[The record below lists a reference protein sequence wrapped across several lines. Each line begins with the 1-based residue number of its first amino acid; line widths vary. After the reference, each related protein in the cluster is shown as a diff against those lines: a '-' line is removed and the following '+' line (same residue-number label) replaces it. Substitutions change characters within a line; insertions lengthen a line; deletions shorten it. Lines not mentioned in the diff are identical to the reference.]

1 MADTESGGEFIEI
14 TPDLEVGFSSALMQQ
29 YFDDSDAVRFYYDGD
44 EGFVGF
50 RSVEENADTGD
61 YELIINGDRGW
72 ADPEDSNVAYFL
84 DCIGMDLDESTRY
97 EVDSIVDGMLIV
109 ELEG

>member
-1 MADTESGGEFIEI
+1 MAHTESGEEFIEI

-50 RSVEENADTGD
+50 RSVEKDADAGD
-61 YELIINGDRGW
+61 YELIINDDRGW

-97 EVDSIVDGMLIV
+97 EVDGIVDGMLIV